1 MVVADAADTGERRM
15 SDQLQYLLALYIAQH
30 RGSGRVSPS
39 RVGELIDRSP
49 ATVIEAFRAFEE
61 DGLVE
66 YESYDGATL
75 TESGRVRAT
84 ELHET
89 YVTLSWFF
97 RRTLDLEDYEK
108 EALAMASE
116 ISPDVAERLTGEL
129 PYDRDGVEE

>member
-1 MVVADAADTGERRM
+1 VGAAGAGEGRM
-15 SDQLQYLLALYIAQH
+15 SEQLQYLLGLYIAQH

-49 ATVIEAFRAFEE
+49 ATVIEALRAFEE
-61 DGLVE
+61 EGWVE

-75 TESGRVRAT
+75 TETGRMRAE

-97 RRTLDLEDYEK
+97 RRTLDLENYER
-108 EALAMASE
+108 EALAMASQ
-116 ISPDVAERLTGEL
+116 ISPEVAERLTMEL
-129 PYDRDGVEE
+129 PYDRDRTEE